1 MYWYCKEK
9 PDVDQ
14 FIFRAK
20 PAIPPHHWREKAV
33 EIQAKDQVVVEVEAE
48 VEEEEE
54 AEVEVDQYHPRL
66 KMKVDL
72 REWVLNRTIARWRYL
87 TTTTRIHFGFSLLFK
102 FVNPTED

>member
-72 REWVLNRTIARWRYL
+72 REWVLNLPICL
-87 TTTTRIHFGFSLLFK
+87 SKLSCVVSL
-102 FVNPTED
+102 

>member
-33 EIQAKDQVVVEVEAE
+33 QIQAKDQVVAPPG
-48 VEEEEE
+48 
-54 AEVEVDQYHPRL
+54 QYQDRL
-66 KMKVDL
+66 KKVDL
-72 REWVLNRTIARWRYL
+72 REWVLNL
-87 TTTTRIHFGFSLLFK
+87 PFGCQSCPSLF
-102 FVNPTED
+102 PYYSP

>member
-1 MYWYCKEK
+1 M
-9 PDVDQ
+9 
-14 FIFRAK
+14 
-20 PAIPPHHWREKAV
+20 

-72 REWVLNRTIARWRYL
+72 RE
-87 TTTTRIHFGFSLLFK
+87 
-102 FVNPTED
+102 

>member
-33 EIQAKDQVVVEVEAE
+33 EIQAKDQVEVEVE
-48 VEEEEE
+48 V
-54 AEVEVDQYHPRL
+54 EVEVDQYHPRL

-72 REWVLNRTIARWRYL
+72 REWVLNLPICL
-87 TTTTRIHFGFSLLFK
+87 SKLSCVVSL
-102 FVNPTED
+102 

>member
-33 EIQAKDQVVVEVEAE
+33 EIQAKDQVEVEVE
-48 VEEEEE
+48 V
-54 AEVEVDQYHPRL
+54 EVEVDQYHPRL

>member
-33 EIQAKDQVVVEVEAE
+33 EIQAKDQVVVV
-48 VEEEEE
+48 V
-54 AEVEVDQYHPRL
+54 EVEVEVAPPDQYQDRL
-66 KMKVDL
+66 KGKVDL
-72 REWVLNRTIARWRYL
+72 REWVLNLSICL
-87 TTTTRIHFGFSLLFK
+87 SKLSCLVSLLEPLICWRAVLCRGF
-102 FVNPTED
+102 